1 VPPEAEGALTM
12 QTLTTVERE
21 GARLAQVLLQSGRSN
36 QFSSTDGARAI
47 QNGARIASEIRRQQD
62 GYSEVADRIVFA
74 LSDAGAAIASASDG
88 DFARMKSRLNT
99 AARHLDLLSRIAKL
113 PKVGEPTRQQPAQ
126 SRPKEPRSNPKVLAQ
141 YAENFKKAQEGLETP
156 RATNDQGWTRTA
168 KPHGAAGVLQRDDDQ
183 AYEIRWDPSEVER
196 IERRDAQAIRDWAAG
211 YRPPCPI
218 ATYEVRPDGPD
229 RFSIH
234 PYVKD
239 AAGDMRP
246 VGALYAAR
254 SGDDRTR
261 WISGSADVPI
271 ETLAACPGL
280 GNSMYLEA
288 ANEACKRR
296 GRLTG
301 SDMRSVFSEHFWKK
315 QIEKGRAEC
324 SGSMAY
330 YYATPLRK
338 ALLALRNGKITVPQY
353 NALRARMP
361 EGGDQYGQWAC
372 KQVPLNREWCK
383 TPKKKRTLRGVQ
395 GSGRYRLTSGKG

>member
-1 VPPEAEGALTM
+1 MPTLSPAERAGVAL
-12 QTLTTVERE
+12 
-21 GARLAQVLLQSGRSN
+21 
-36 QFSSTDGARAI
+36 
-47 QNGARIASEIRRQQD
+47 
-62 GYSEVADRIVFA
+62 
-74 LSDAGAAIASASDG
+74 
-88 DFARMKSRLNT
+88 
-99 AARHLDLLSRIAKL
+99 ARHLLQEGRADQFARINVRAATTTARALMEKIEKQPYIDDPDEPGGRIVYALSRGVQALQTADRKADLKRNLSQLARDLDELSRIAQL

-141 YAENFKKAQEGLETP
+141 YRENFKKAQESLETP

-168 KPHGAAGVLQRDDDQ
+168 KPHGAAGILQRDDDG

-218 ATYEVRPDGPD
+218 ATYEVRPAGPD
-229 RFSIH
+229 SFSIQ

-246 VGALYAAR
+246 VGALYASR

-301 SDMRSVFSEHFWKK
+301 SNMRSVFSEHFWKK

-338 ALLALRNGKITVPQY
+338 ALLALSNGKITVPQY

-372 KQVPLNREWCK
+372 KEVPLKREWCK
-383 TPKKKRTLRGVQ
+383 TPKKKRTLRGVP
-395 GSGRYRLTSGKG
+395 RYRLDSGKR

>member
-1 VPPEAEGALTM
+1 M
-12 QTLTTVERE
+12 QTLTTVERA
-21 GARLAQVLLQSGRSN
+21 GVGLARHFVKSALFDQFAGMDTRAATNTARSVMKSIRAQPQGRG
-36 QFSSTDGARAI
+36 DGK
-47 QNGARIASEIRRQQD
+47 
-62 GYSEVADRIVFA
+62 VAERIVYA
-74 LSDAGAAIASASDG
+74 LDAGIRAMDAAGRDT
-88 DFARMKSRLNT
+88 DRMLTSINNLT
-99 AARHLDLLSRIAKL
+99 RHLDLLSRIAKL
-113 PKVGEPTRQQPAQ
+113 PPAGGSTRQQPAQ

-141 YAENFKKAQEGLETP
+141 YAENFKKAQEELETP

-168 KPHGAAGVLQRDDDQ
+168 KPHGAAGILQRDDDQ
-183 AYEIRWDPSEVER
+183 AYEIRWDSSEVER

-229 RFSIH
+229 RFSIQ

-246 VGALYAAR
+246 VGALYAIR
-254 SGDDRTR
+254 SGGDRTR

-280 GNSMYLEA
+280 GNSMYREA

-324 SGSMAY
+324 SGSVASHY
-330 YYATPLRK
+330 RTPLK
-338 ALLALRNGKITVPQY
+338 NALAALRFGKITVPQY

-361 EGGDQYGQWAC
+361 KVDPYGGVGFWDC
-372 KQVPLNREWCK
+372 TEVPLKREWCK

-395 GSGRYRLTSGKG
+395 GGGRYRLTSGKG

>member
-1 VPPEAEGALTM
+1 MPRR
-12 QTLTTVERE
+12 LTTHEAAAYKLARDLSSSLLHTRE
-21 GARLAQVLLQSGRSN
+21 PLRE
-36 QFSSTDGARAI
+36 SSRDAIYKVMGELRNHSVDDEVTDHL
-47 QNGARIASEIRRQQD
+47 
-62 GYSEVADRIVFA
+62 VWA
-74 LSDAGAAIASASDG
+74 LN
-88 DFARMKSRLNT
+88 NT
-99 AARHLDLLSRIAKL
+99 REAARVAGRDNLSTKTYVENARHHLQILSRIALL
-113 PKVGEPTRQQPAQ
+113 PDAPRAAAKKPAQ

-141 YAENFKKAQEGLETP
+141 YRENFKKAQESLETP

-168 KPHGAAGVLQRDDDQ
+168 KPHGAAGILQRDDDG

-218 ATYEVRPDGPD
+218 ATYEVRPAGPD
-229 RFSIH
+229 SFSIQ

-246 VGALYAAR
+246 VGALYASR

-301 SDMRSVFSEHFWKK
+301 SNMRSVFSEHFWKK

-338 ALLALRNGKITVPQY
+338 ALLALSNGKITVPQY

-372 KQVPLNREWCK
+372 KEVPLKREWCK
-383 TPKKKRTLRGVQ
+383 TPKKKRTLRGVP
-395 GSGRYRLTSGKG
+395 RYRLDSGKR

>member
-1 VPPEAEGALTM
+1 V
-12 QTLTTVERE
+12 
-21 GARLAQVLLQSGRSN
+21 
-36 QFSSTDGARAI
+36 
-47 QNGARIASEIRRQQD
+47 
-62 GYSEVADRIVFA
+62 
-74 LSDAGAAIASASDG
+74 G
-88 DFARMKSRLNT
+88 D
-99 AARHLDLLSRIAKL
+99 
-113 PKVGEPTRQQPAQ
+113 PTRQQPAQ
-126 SRPKEPRSNPKVLAQ
+126 SKPKERRTNPKVLAQ
-141 YAENFKKAQEGLETP
+141 YRENFKEAQESLETP

-168 KPHGAAGVLQRDDDQ
+168 KPHGAAGILQRDDDQ
-183 AYEIRWDPSEVER
+183 AYEIRWDPAEVER
-196 IERRDAQAIRDWAAG
+196 IEERDRQAIRDWAAG

-218 ATYEVRPDGPD
+218 ATYEVRLDGPD
-229 RFSIH
+229 RFSIQ

-280 GNSMYLEA
+280 GNSMYLAA

-372 KQVPLNREWCK
+372 KEVPLKREWCK
-383 TPKKKRTLRGVQ
+383 TPKKDRTLRGLHTQ
-395 GSGRYRLTSGKG
+395 GRYRIISGRGR

>member
-1 VPPEAEGALTM
+1 LSRGVQAL
-12 QTLTTVERE
+12 QT
-21 GARLAQVLLQSGRSN
+21 
-36 QFSSTDGARAI
+36 
-47 QNGARIASEIRRQQD
+47 
-62 GYSEVADRIVFA
+62 ADRKA
-74 LSDAGAAIASASDG
+74 DLKRNLSQL
-88 DFARMKSRLNT
+88 ARD
-99 AARHLDLLSRIAKL
+99 LDELSRIAQL

-141 YAENFKKAQEGLETP
+141 YRENFKKAQESLETP

-168 KPHGAAGVLQRDDDQ
+168 KPHGAAGILQRDDDG

-218 ATYEVRPDGPD
+218 ATYEVRPAGPD
-229 RFSIH
+229 SFSIQ

-254 SGDDRTR
+254 SRDDRTR

-338 ALLALRNGKITVPQY
+338 ALLALSNGKITVPQY

-372 KQVPLNREWCK
+372 KEVPLKREWCK
-383 TPKKKRTLRGVQ
+383 TPKKKRTLRGVP
-395 GSGRYRLTSGKG
+395 RYRLDSGKR

>member
-1 VPPEAEGALTM
+1 ML
-12 QTLTTVERE
+12 TLTTVERE
-21 GARLAQVLLQSGRSN
+21 GARLAQVLLRSGRAG
-36 QFSSTDGARAI
+36 QFSTTDIPRASKTAATLI
-47 QNGARIASEIRRQQD
+47 REIRNQPQGR
-62 GYSEVADRIVFA
+62 GEGEAADRIVYA
-74 LSDAGAAIASASDG
+74 LAQSETAMGAAGRDT
-88 DFARMKSRLNT
+88 DRMKSALHNM
-99 AARHLDLLSRIAKL
+99 ARHLDLLSRITQI
-113 PKVGEPTRQQPAQ
+113 PKVGEPTKQQPAQ

-183 AYEIRWDPSEVER
+183 AYEIRWDADEVER

-218 ATYEVRPDGPD
+218 ATYEVLPDGPY
-229 RFSIH
+229 RFSIQ

-246 VGALYAAR
+246 VGALYATR
-254 SGDDRTR
+254 SGGDRTR

-324 SGSMAY
+324 SGSVASHY
-330 YYATPLRK
+330 RTPLKK
-338 ALLALRNGKITVPQY
+338 AVEALRFGKITVPQY

-361 EGGDQYGQWAC
+361 KVDPYGGVGFWDC
-372 KQVPLNREWCK
+372 TEVPLKREWCK
-383 TPKKKRTLRGVQ
+383 TPKKQRTLRGVQ
-395 GSGRYRLTSGKG
+395 GGGRYRITSSGKG